1 MGSGKTTSFDIAHRA
16 GVSQATVSRALR
28 DSPLVNPKTR
38 EKIKKI
44 ARELSYQVDR
54 TAAGLRSQQSHTLA
68 ILLFEDPTSDDSQIN
83 PFFLSMLGNITRA
96 AARRNYDVL
105 VSFQQLSDD
114 WHIKYQVSNR
124 ADGIILLGY
133 GDYSGFADKVEKLN
147 NAKAH
152 FVIWGATGPGLDGRT
167 IGCDN
172 RCGAFDATSHLI
184 KLGRKNIAF
193 FGSTTKN
200 SPEFKSRYKGY
211 CAALKAAGL
220 QSDAGLQ
227 FNADSQEIS
236 GASATDAL
244 LESGKPFD
252 AIFTAS
258 DLIAIGAIKR
268 LRKTGFK
275 VPDDVSVVG
284 FDNIP
289 AASYSNPSLTTVH
302 QDTIVAG
309 EQLVSKLVG
318 MIKGEQRESQLLQP
332 SLVIRGSCGGKPD
345 ISDED
350 PV

>member
-28 DSPLVNPKTR
+28 DSPLVNPRTR

-44 ARELSYQVDR
+44 ARELNYQVDR

-83 PFFLSMLGNITRA
+83 PFFLTMLGNITRA

-133 GDYSGFADKVEKLN
+133 GDYSGFADKVDKLN
-147 NAKAH
+147 KAGTR
-152 FVIWGATGPGLDGRT
+152 FVVWGATGAGLSGRT

-172 RCGAFDATSHLI
+172 VSGAFDATSHLI
-184 KLGRKNIAF
+184 NLGRKKIAF
-193 FGSTTKN
+193 FGGISEN
-200 SPEFKSRYKGY
+200 SPEFQQRYIGY
-211 CAALKAAGL
+211 CNALKSAGL
-220 QSDAGLQ
+220 RIDPGLQ
-227 FNADSQEIS
+227 FDCVNQETVAS
-236 GASATDAL
+236 SATVSL
-244 LESGKPFD
+244 LESGKDFD
-252 AIFTAS
+252 AIFAAS
-258 DLIAIGAIKR
+258 DLIAMRTIKR
-268 LRKTGFK
+268 LREASIAI
-275 VPDDVSVVG
+275 PADVSVVG

-289 AASYSNPSLTTVH
+289 AASYFNPSLTTVH
-302 QDTIVAG
+302 QDTIAAG

-332 SLVIRGSCGGKPD
+332 SLVIRGSCGGKPN

-350 PV
+350 PA

>member
-38 EKIKKI
+38 ERIKRV
-44 ARELSYQVDR
+44 ARELNYQVDR
-54 TAAGLRSQQSHTLA
+54 TAAGLRSQHSHTLA
-68 ILLFEDPTSDDSQIN
+68 ILLFEDPTTDDSQIN

-133 GDYSGFADKVEKLN
+133 GDYSGFADKVDKLVK
-147 NAKAH
+147 AKAR
-152 FVIWGATGPGLDGRT
+152 FVVWGATGPGLSGQT

-172 RCGAFDATSHLI
+172 ASGAFDATSHLI

-193 FGSTTKN
+193 FGGTTHN
-200 SPEFKSRYKGY
+200 SPEFRQRYEGY
-211 CAALKAAGL
+211 CKALRAAGL
-220 QSDAGLQ
+220 NVDAGLQ
-227 FNADSQEIS
+227 FDADSQETA
-236 GASATDAL
+236 GASATVSL

-252 AIFTAS
+252 AIFAAS

-268 LRKTGFK
+268 LRAEGLRIPT
-275 VPDDVSVVG
+275 DVSVVG

-289 AASYSNPSLTTVH
+289 AASYFNPSLTTVH
-302 QDTIVAG
+302 QDTIAAG
-309 EQLVSKLVG
+309 EQLVSQLIG

-332 SLVIRGSCGGKPD
+332 SLVIRGSCGG
-345 ISDED
+345 
-350 PV
+350 

>member
-28 DSPLVNPKTR
+28 DSPLVNPETR
-38 EKIKKI
+38 KKIKKI
-44 ARELSYQVDR
+44 ARELNYQVDR

-114 WHIKYQVSNR
+114 WHIKYEVSNR

-152 FVIWGATGPGLDGRT
+152 FVVWGATGAGLSGRT

-172 RCGAFDATSHLI
+172 VSGAFDAATHLVN
-184 KLGRKNIAF
+184 LGRRNIAF
-193 FGSTTKN
+193 FGGITDN
-200 SPEFKSRYKGY
+200 SPEFQQRYEGY
-211 CAALKAAGL
+211 CNALKTADL
-220 QSDAGLQ
+220 IIDPGLQ
-227 FNADSQEIS
+227 FDCDYKEIVGS
-236 GASATDAL
+236 SATVSL
-244 LESGKPFD
+244 LESGKHFD
-252 AIFTAS
+252 AIFAAS
-258 DLIAIGAIKR
+258 DLIAMRTIKQ
-268 LRKTGFK
+268 LRAAGLA
-275 VPDDVSVVG
+275 VPADVSVVG

-289 AASYSNPSLTTVH
+289 AASYFNPSLTTVH
-302 QDTIVAG
+302 QDTIAAG
-309 EQLVSKLVG
+309 EQLVSQLVG
-318 MIKGEQRESQLLQP
+318 MIKGEQRESKLLQP
-332 SLVIRGSCGGKPD
+332 SLVIRGSCGGKPNNA
-345 ISDED
+345 DED
-350 PV
+350 QI

>member
-28 DSPLVNPKTR
+28 DSPLVNPETR

-44 ARELSYQVDR
+44 ARELNYQVDR
-54 TAAGLRSQQSHTLA
+54 TAAGLRSQQSNTLA
-68 ILLFEDPTSDDSQIN
+68 ILLFEDPTTDDSQIN

-133 GDYSGFADKVEKLN
+133 GDYSGFADKVKKLN

-152 FVIWGATGPGLDGRT
+152 FVVWGATGPGLEGQT

-172 RCGAFDATSHLI
+172 RSGAYDATSHLI

-193 FGSTTKN
+193 LGGTTKN
-200 SPEFKSRYKGY
+200 SPEFRHRYKGY
-211 CAALKAAGL
+211 CDALHSAGLKA
-220 QSDAGLQ
+220 DADLQ
-227 FNADSQEIS
+227 FDANSQETS

-258 DLIAIGAIKR
+258 DLIAIGAIRR
-268 LRKTGFK
+268 LRKRGYK
-275 VPDDVSVVG
+275 VPADVSVVG

-289 AASYSNPSLTTVH
+289 AASYFSPSLTTVH
-302 QDTIVAG
+302 QDTIAAG
-309 EQLVSKLVG
+309 EQLVSQLIG
-318 MIKGEQRESQLLQP
+318 IIKGEQRESQLLQP
-332 SLVIRGSCGGKPD
+332 SLIIRGSCGGKPD
-345 ISDED
+345 KIDLG
-350 PV
+350 

>member
-1 MGSGKTTSFDIAHRA
+1 MGSGKTTSFDIAHHA

-28 DSPLVNPKTR
+28 DSPLVNPETR

-44 ARELSYQVDR
+44 ARELHYQVDR
-54 TAAGLRSQQSHTLA
+54 AAAGLRSQQTHTLA

-114 WHIKYQVSNR
+114 WHIKYQASNR

-147 NAKAH
+147 KAEAH
-152 FVIWGATGPGLDGRT
+152 FVVWGATGPGLERQT

-172 RCGAFDATSHLI
+172 ASGAYDATSHLI
-184 KLGRKNIAF
+184 NLGRKNIAF
-193 FGSTTKN
+193 FGGTTKN
-200 SPEFKSRYKGY
+200 SPEFRNRYKGY
-211 CAALKAAGL
+211 CKALKSAGL
-220 QSDAGLQ
+220 NVDPGLQ
-227 FNADSQEIS
+227 FDADSQETA
-236 GASATDAL
+236 GASATVSL

-252 AIFTAS
+252 AIFAAS

-268 LRKTGFK
+268 LRAEGLKI
-275 VPDDVSVVG
+275 PADVSVIG

-289 AASYSNPSLTTVH
+289 AASYFNPSLTTVH

-309 EQLVSKLVG
+309 EQLVNQLVG
-318 MIKGEQRESQLLQP
+318 MIKGEQRESKMLQP
-332 SLVIRGSCGGKPD
+332 TLVIRGSCGGVQD
-345 ISDED
+345 
-350 PV
+350 